1 MENENLTRMR
11 FFSLLFLGTGLLGSM
26 LSATLSAHYLSSL
39 PRVPDPQSQR
49 MTPRNIDGYTVYQTD
64 DEKRKLDRTEY
75 GSAGIFLIGVVS
87 GLVYFQ
93 KWGLARAIES
103 RQEEFAGEEG

>member
-1 MENENLTRMR
+1 
-11 FFSLLFLGTGLLGSM
+11 
-26 LSATLSAHYLSSL
+26 
-39 PRVPDPQSQR
+39 VPDPQSLR

-64 DEKRKLDRTEY
+64 DEKRALDRSEY
-75 GSAGIFLIGVVS
+75 GSAAIFLIGLVS

-103 RQEEFAGEEG
+103 KQEDFAGEEG